1 MSKNLHVSDDFRTN
15 PLSLKPG
22 GYDITVIYQSGKS
35 FTYDKIKTPS
45 KYITSISSNS
55 KYGQIVEIL
64 IDGNSTWSIGKRDE
78 VNEFGIT
85 L

>member
-1 MSKNLHVSDDFRTN
+1 MAQNIHVGDDFRTN

-22 GYDITVIYQSGKS
+22 GYDVTVIYQNGKS
-35 FTYDKIKTPS
+35 FTYDKIKNPAN
-45 KYITSISSNS
+45 YITRISSNS

-64 IDGNSTWSIGKRDE
+64 IDGNSTWSIERRGE
-78 VNEFGIT
+78 TNEFGIN

>member
-1 MSKNLHVSDDFRTN
+1 MSKNLLVGDDFRTN

-22 GYDITVIYQSGKS
+22 GYDITVIYETGKS
-35 FTYDKIKTPS
+35 FTYDKIKNPANYVTR
-45 KYITSISSNS
+45 ISANS

-64 IDGNSTWSIGKRDE
+64 IDGNSTWSIGTRDN
-78 VNEFGIT
+78 VNEFGII

>member
-1 MSKNLHVSDDFRTN
+1 MSKTLLVGDDFRTN

-22 GYDITVIYQSGKS
+22 GYDITVIYETGKS
-35 FTYDKIKTPS
+35 FTYDKIKNPANYVTR
-45 KYITSISSNS
+45 ISSNS

-64 IDGNSTWSIGKRDE
+64 IDGNSTWSIGTRDN
-78 VNEFGIT
+78 VNEFGII

>member
-1 MSKNLHVSDDFRTN
+1 MSKTLLVGDDFRTN

-22 GYDITVIYQSGKS
+22 GYDITVIYETGKS
-35 FTYDKIKTPS
+35 FTYDKIKNPANYVTR
-45 KYITSISSNS
+45 ISANS

-64 IDGNSTWSIGKRDE
+64 IDGNSTWSIGTRDN
-78 VNEFGIT
+78 VNEFGII

>member
-1 MSKNLHVSDDFRTN
+1 MSKTLHVTDDFRTN

-22 GYDITVIYQSGKS
+22 GYDVTVIYQSGKS
-35 FTYDKIKTPS
+35 FTYDKIKNPANYVTR
-45 KYITSISSNS
+45 ISSNS

-64 IDGNSTWSIGKRDE
+64 IDGNSKWSIGKRDE
-78 VNEFGIT
+78 VNEFGIN